1 MKIVTAE
8 EMRAIDRATTEKYGV
23 PSLTL
28 MEKAG
33 TAVAEFA
40 QKHFE
45 FNSVCA
51 VCGKG
56 NNGGDGFVAA
66 RKLHQAGKS
75 VSVIVLARG
84 PEDLRG
90 DAAEMFKKLPLPA
103 LWIAGEKDFSK
114 SEIEQALK
122 ADLILDAIL
131 GTGFKPPLDGIAEK
145 AVELIN
151 KSESLVVSVDLPSG
165 IDADAHS
172 ASRNEKYVHADG
184 IISFTAPKPAL
195 VYAELTEG
203 PIAIAPIGS
212 PVNLVVANAELNQDV
227 LTAPEFQAF
236 RKPREPDSH
245 KGDYGHVLVVGGS
258 VGKAGAAAMAGMAA
272 LRTGAGLVTI
282 ACPKSVQP
290 TIAAYAPELMT
301 EPLDETSEGS
311 ISLLALRKRDELLG
325 GKNVVVI
332 GPGLTSHPETQ
343 EFVRDFVGICSV
355 QLVIDADGLNA
366 FAGHI
371 EELQPEEIVEQW
383 QAQALTG
390 IRVLTPHPGEM
401 GRLLNIGT
409 GEVQHSRIRMALR
422 AATQSLC
429 TVVLKGH
436 RTVVASP
443 TGYVWINTTGNPGM
457 AKGGSGDVLSGVV
470 GGLLAQLE
478 HIPGMLGW
486 TAKIGADMDIGHP
499 EMQGI
504 FRKVAMESP
513 TAAEIQA
520 LGKQYEETKDPE
532 LKETI
537 EDKIQEKIKQ
547 MFVLLG
553 PLNVARAVYLHGLAG
568 DIAASLYGQQS
579 MIATDII
586 NCLGEAFGV
595 CEKEA
600 LSKFVYVQR

>member
-28 MEKAG
+28 MENAG

-40 QKHFE
+40 LKHFD
-45 FNSVCA
+45 FDSVCA

-66 RKLHQAGKS
+66 RKLHEAGKK
-75 VSVIVLARG
+75 VSVIVLAQG
-84 PEDLRG
+84 PDELRG
-90 DAAEMFKKLPLPA
+90 DAAEMFKKLPVTGF
-103 LWIAGEKDFSK
+103 WIAEEKDFSK
-114 SEIEQALK
+114 LEIEQALQLE
-122 ADLILDAIL
+122 LILDAIL
-131 GTGFKPPLDGIAEK
+131 GTGFKPPLKGLAEK

-151 KSESLVVSVDLPSG
+151 KSESSVLSVDLPSG

-172 ASRNEKYVHADG
+172 VSGNEKFVHADG

-195 VYAELTEG
+195 VYAELTDG

-212 PVNLVVANAELNQDV
+212 PVNLVVANAQLNQDV
-227 LTAPEFQAF
+227 LTAPEFHAL
-236 RKPREPDSH
+236 RKPREADSH
-245 KGDYGHVLVVGGS
+245 KGSYGHVLIIGGS

-272 LRTGAGLVTI
+272 LRTGAGLVTV

-301 EPLDETSEGS
+301 IPLDETSEGS
-311 ISLLALRKRDELLG
+311 ISLLALSKREELLH
-325 GKNVVVI
+325 GKTVVVI
-332 GPGLTSHPETQ
+332 GPGLSSHPETQ
-343 EFVRDFVGICSV
+343 EFVRDFVGICPV

-371 EELQPEEIVEQW
+371 EDLQPDEAE
-383 QAQALTG
+383 AQQIFG
-390 IRVLTPHPGEM
+390 EMIRVLTPHPGEM
-401 GRLLNIGT
+401 GRLLGIDT
-409 GEVQHSRIRMALR
+409 IEVQVSRIRMALR

-436 RTVVASP
+436 RTVIASP
-443 TGYVWINTTGNPGM
+443 HDYVWINTTGNAGM
-457 AKGGSGDVLSGVV
+457 AKGGSGDVLTGIVA
-470 GGLLAQLE
+470 GLLAQLE

-486 TAKIGADMDIGHP
+486 KATADADLDIGRP
-499 EMQGI
+499 ELQGI
-504 FRKVAMESP
+504 FRNVAMETP
-513 TAAEIQA
+513 TAEYIQA
-520 LGKQYEETKDPE
+520 LNAEWEKTKDPV
-532 LKETI
+532 LRKVI

-553 PLNVARAVYLHGLAG
+553 PLNVARAAYLHGLAG

-586 NCLGEAFGV
+586 NCLGEAFAA
-595 CEKEA
+595 CEAEA
-600 LSKFVYVQR
+600 LSKFVYLQR